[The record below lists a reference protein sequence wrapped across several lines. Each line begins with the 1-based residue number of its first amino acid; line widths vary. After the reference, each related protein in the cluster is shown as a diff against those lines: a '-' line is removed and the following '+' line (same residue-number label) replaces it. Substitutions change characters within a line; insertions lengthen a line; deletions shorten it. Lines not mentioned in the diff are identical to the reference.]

1 MGLFGLGGRG
11 KSGGMMNVIRCDEQ
25 EYLVWK
31 WRPEGQAVNS
41 TTRENSIRY
50 GSSLRVKDGEVAV
63 FVYKQKDGTMQDFI
77 EGPYDDTIKTAN
89 FHVLSS
95 IVGLAFGGES
105 PFQAEIYFINL
116 AGNVQIKF
124 GIPYFDVFDPRF
136 LDFAVPVA
144 VRGTITF
151 NITDYRAFIK
161 LNRMINFTLEDFKK
175 QVKDA
180 VTKYVKSFV
189 ANAPQDNGI
198 PVLQLERKIA
208 DISDLLQARLSKEMA
223 DDFGVNL
230 KRIDLASIEPDK
242 ESEGYRELRHV
253 TAEQQTQTIE
263 TQTEVNI
270 KNLHDTQA
278 INAENMQESLRI
290 QREEAQRAQRLQT
303 ESNFIGAHAL
313 DQQTTVLKAGAE
325 NLGAM
330 GSMGGFEDLPNP
342 VPASL
347 MYYNEVASGVSGDF
361 YGVEGSVPAVITA
374 GQPVHYG
381 HSVVLPETI
390 MSKTNVEIIVFL
402 VDNATGEVDNCETF
416 AVKDLAVGGVG
427 TVDADMAV
435 RAWGC
440 DGTLVVK
447 GEDAL
452 GTVEIYTLDGVL
464 VKSVK
469 TSSNE
474 ISLPA
479 DVTGIAIVKV
489 AGDNG
494 QQVIKVAL

>member
-11 KSGGMMNVIRCDEQ
+11 KSGGILNVIRCDEQ

-89 FHVLSS
+89 FPVLSS

-330 GSMGGFEDLPNP
+330 GSMGDGGGMNAAGMMTGMMMGGAMGSQMAGMMNNMGQQMQNGMNTPP
-342 VPASL
+342 PPPQVSY
-347 MYYNEVASGVSGDF
+347 MVA
-361 YGVEGSVPAVITA
+361 
-374 GQPVHYG
+374 Q
-381 HSVVLPETI
+381 
-390 MSKTNVEIIVFL
+390 
-402 VDNATGEVDNCETF
+402 
-416 AVKDLAVGGVG
+416 
-427 TVDADMAV
+427 
-435 RAWGC
+435 
-440 DGTLVVK
+440 
-447 GEDAL
+447 
-452 GTVEIYTLDGVL
+452 
-464 VKSVK
+464 
-469 TSSNE
+469 
-474 ISLPA
+474 
-479 DVTGIAIVKV
+479 
-489 AGDNG
+489 NG
-494 QQVIKVAL
+494 QQSGPFTIPQLQQLVQQGQVTAQTYVWKQGMANWALAGQVQELAQLFMTNTPPPPPVM